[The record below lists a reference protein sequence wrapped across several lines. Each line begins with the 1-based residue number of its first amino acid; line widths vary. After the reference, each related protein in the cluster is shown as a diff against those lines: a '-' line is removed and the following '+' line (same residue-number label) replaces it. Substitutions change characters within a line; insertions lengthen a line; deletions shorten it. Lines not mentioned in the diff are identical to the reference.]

1 MKIMGYMLTYN
12 RLIGL
17 DLVAI
22 GIMLLILLLVRKKT
36 KSVLRE
42 ICKGLIISCGTF
54 LLVGM
59 FTSLIQYENNKDNLE
74 LTKKDND
81 SQLKLS
87 SQNEPL
93 ILDGNPKISQNNSSM
108 TITFNKKQGTVLK
121 AMGVLFSGKDGN
133 AGNGISYIPAE
144 LSEKGKKIKLT
155 VPIRSLKFDNQIIR
169 SSFLN
174 KNGSPSKVNYDELE
188 QGLTVLRLGIIIKDS
203 KNNITSYY
211 YIIRPKAV
219 AGFNY
224 ELKISVNNV
233 NYKYDQPCNK
243 VLPPLVITNQIL
255 GIDSEKDD
263 VSNIENNLAKN
274 SDGLDNYAFHVA
286 KRKDRTIK
294 ANQFKEE
301 GGSGTMAD
309 INSNATV
316 TSDPTFILNYS
327 VPSRQLV
334 SQDVGELDE
343 IIKDY

>member
-22 GIMLLILLLVRKKT
+22 GIMLLILFLVRKKA

-155 VPIRSLKFDNQIIR
+155 VPIGSLKFDDQIIR
-169 SSFLN
+169 SSILN
-174 KNGSPSKVNYDELE
+174 KNGSTSKVDYDELE

-243 VLPPLVITNQIL
+243 VLPPLVIANQIL
-255 GIDSEKDD
+255 GTDSEGED

-286 KRKDRTIK
+286 KKKDRTIK

-309 INSNATV
+309 IDSNATV

-327 VPSRQLV
+327 VPNRQLV
-334 SQDVGELDE
+334 NQDVGELDE